1 MNIKK
6 TISQQVEIEVNLPV
20 FQKHENNLLN
30 KVTYSAYYGEAHSDN
45 FQFAIENGQLSHFNN
60 WCFFNYFEASEVIT
74 FDEFSEALTK
84 FNELWHNFYLQVS
97 HSAKQ
102 DSGEYYLTEK
112 KQSHE

>member
-1 MNIKK
+1 MKAKK
-6 TISQQVEIEVNLPV
+6 TILQQIEVEVNLPV
-20 FQKHENNLLN
+20 FQKHENHLLN

-60 WCFFNYFEASEVIT
+60 WCFFHDFEKGEEIT

-84 FNELWHNFYLQVS
+84 FNELWHDFYSQVTDK
-97 HSAKQ
+97 AKQ

-112 KQSHE
+112 TQNHE